1 MIKYN
6 VAPKQI
12 SRFASLYTFHP
23 GNCANVLRERE
34 YAISIHRVDRF
45 LPLHSL
51 GYMRVCS
58 GKCRVILSRRE
69 KDVKK
74 EGGTRS

>member
-1 MIKYN
+1 MINYN
-6 VAPKQI
+6 GVPKQVVT
-12 SRFASLYTFHP
+12 FASLYSSHP
-23 GNCANVLRERE
+23 GNCSNELGVKE

-58 GKCRVILSRRE
+58 GKFRVILSRRE